1 MKFTDKVLTTF
12 TLTLQ
17 INIYLYTFASLF
29 TCTLAVV
36 QSGGNAVYQVKLDKL
51 SKV

>member
-1 MKFTDKVLTTF
+1 MKFTDTVLTTF

-17 INIYLYTFASLF
+17 MSNLHTSASLF
-29 TCTLAVV
+29 TCTLATA
-36 QSGGNAVYQVKLDKL
+36 QSGGYAVKSDKL

>member
-1 MKFTDKVLTTF
+1 MKFTDTVLTTF

-17 INIYLYTFASLF
+17 MSIYLYTSASLF
-29 TCTLAVV
+29 TCTLATA
-36 QSGGNAVYQVKLDKL
+36 QSGGYAVKSDKL